1 MEAFQHQLLTIIGGL
16 VCVCT
21 LVKCIRFM
29 KYILPHSWSALPQTF
44 FRSLG
49 EWAVVTGAGDGLG
62 KAYSFEL
69 AKRGLNIVMISRTLE
84 KLQRVA
90 SEVEQATGQK
100 VKVIQADFTRN
111 SVYENIEKG
120 LQGLDIGVLVNNVG
134 MLHSPLPCRFLNGPD
149 IDENLVNCNIISVTK
164 MTKIIL
170 KQMEPRQKGLILN
183 LSSGLGTFPCPLYT
197 MYSASKAFISTFSK
211 ALQAEYK
218 TKGIIIQV
226 VAPYGVST
234 PMTMYQKPGLITK
247 TAEEFVSESLDYVTF
262 GDEIFGCLAHEM
274 LLNLDLVDEET
285 ETEGKDGG
293 TFSQHSLPGEKIALT
308 RLRDLAFGLV
318 ELHDVHISAP
328 LKPVK
333 VPLDGIPSL
342 KHVSCSTHP
351 DVICIFAE
359 GTLNPNVYVIDEDME
374 QYQSKA
380 RQDTSAFHDPFS

>member
-1 MEAFQHQLLTIIGGL
+1 MEVFQHQLLTLIGGL
-16 VCVCT
+16 ICFCT

-29 KYILPHSWSALPQTF
+29 KYIFPHIWSALPQTF

-84 KLQRVA
+84 KLERVA

-100 VKVIQADFTRN
+100 VKVIQADFTKN
-111 SVYENIEKG
+111 SVYENIEKS

-134 MLHSPLPCRFLNGPD
+134 MLHNPLPCRFLNGPD

-164 MTKIIL
+164 MTKMIL

-197 MYSASKAFISTFSK
+197 MYSASK
-211 ALQAEYK
+211 
-218 TKGIIIQV
+218 V
-226 VAPYGVST
+226 VAPYSVST

-274 LLNLDLVDEET
+274 LACVLQ
-285 ETEGKDGG
+285 
-293 TFSQHSLPGEKIALT
+293 F
-308 RLRDLAFGLV
+308 
-318 ELHDVHISAP
+318 
-328 LKPVK
+328 
-333 VPLDGIPSL
+333 VPLWVFHSDRFQEAVLNAFTSYL
-342 KHVSCSTHP
+342 KKRWR
-351 DVICIFAE
+351 
-359 GTLNPNVYVIDEDME
+359 NP
-374 QYQSKA
+374 
-380 RQDTSAFHDPFS
+380 

>member
-1 MEAFQHQLLTIIGGL
+1 MEAFQHQLLTLIGGL
-16 VCVCT
+16 ICFCA

-29 KYILPHSWSALPQTF
+29 KYIFPRVWSALPETF

-49 EWAVVTGAGDGLG
+49 KWAVVTGAGDGLG

-100 VKVIQADFTRN
+100 VKVIQADFTKN
-111 SVYENIEKG
+111 SVYEDIEKS

-134 MLHSPLPCRFLNGPD
+134 MLHNPLPCRFLNGPD
-149 IDENLVNCNIISVTK
+149 IDENLINCNIISVTK

-170 KQMEPRQKGLILN
+170 KKMEPRQKGLILN

-211 ALQAEYK
+211 ALRREYK
-218 TKGIIIQV
+218 AKGIIIQV

-274 LLNLDLVDEET
+274 LACVLQ
-285 ETEGKDGG
+285 
-293 TFSQHSLPGEKIALT
+293 F
-308 RLRDLAFGLV
+308 
-318 ELHDVHISAP
+318 
-328 LKPVK
+328 
-333 VPLDGIPSL
+333 VPLWVFHSDRLQEAVLHAFTKYL
-342 KHVSCSTHP
+342 KKSWR
-351 DVICIFAE
+351 
-359 GTLNPNVYVIDEDME
+359 NP
-374 QYQSKA
+374 
-380 RQDTSAFHDPFS
+380 

>member
-1 MEAFQHQLLTIIGGL
+1 MEAFQHQLLTLIGGL
-16 VCVCT
+16 ICFCS

-29 KYILPHSWSALPQTF
+29 KYIFPHIWSALPETF

-69 AKRGLNIVMISRTLE
+69 AKRGLNVVMISRTLE

-100 VKVIQADFTRN
+100 VKVIQADFTKN
-111 SVYENIEKG
+111 SVYEHIEKT

-134 MLHSPLPCRFLNGPD
+134 MLHNRLPCRFLNGPD
-149 IDENLVNCNIISVTK
+149 IDEVGLLCG
-164 MTKIIL
+164 
-170 KQMEPRQKGLILN
+170 QKGLILN

-218 TKGIIIQV
+218 AKGIIIQV
-226 VAPYGVST
+226 VTPYGVST

-274 LLNLDLVDEET
+274 L
-285 ETEGKDGG
+285 
-293 TFSQHSLPGEKIALT
+293 
-308 RLRDLAFGLV
+308 
-318 ELHDVHISAP
+318 
-328 LKPVK
+328 
-333 VPLDGIPSL
+333 
-342 KHVSCSTHP
+342 
-351 DVICIFAE
+351 
-359 GTLNPNVYVIDEDME
+359 
-374 QYQSKA
+374 
-380 RQDTSAFHDPFS
+380 

>member
-1 MEAFQHQLLTIIGGL
+1 MEVFQHQLLTLLGGL
-16 VCVCT
+16 ICFCI

-29 KYILPHSWSALPQTF
+29 KYIFPRIWNTLPQTF

-69 AKRGLNIVMISRTLE
+69 AKRGLNIVMISRTLD

-90 SEVEQATGQK
+90 SEVERTTGQK
-100 VKVIQADFTRN
+100 VKVIQADFTKN
-111 SVYENIEKG
+111 TVYENIEKS

-134 MLHSPLPCRFLNGPD
+134 MLHNPLPCRFLNGPD
-149 IDENLVNCNIISVTK
+149 VDENLVNCNIISVTK
-164 MTKIIL
+164 VCDTL
-170 KQMEPRQKGLILN
+170 ASKGLILN

-218 TKGIIIQV
+218 AKGIIIQV

-247 TAEEFVSESLDYVTF
+247 TAEAFVSESLDYVTF

-274 LLNLDLVDEET
+274 LVIE
-285 ETEGKDGG
+285 
-293 TFSQHSLPGEKIALT
+293 FVAL
-308 RLRDLAFGLV
+308 
-318 ELHDVHISAP
+318 
-328 LKPVK
+328 
-333 VPLDGIPSL
+333 
-342 KHVSCSTHP
+342 
-351 DVICIFAE
+351 
-359 GTLNPNVYVIDEDME
+359 
-374 QYQSKA
+374 
-380 RQDTSAFHDPFS
+380 

>member
-1 MEAFQHQLLTIIGGL
+1 MEVFQHQLLTLIGGL
-16 VCVCT
+16 ICFCM
-21 LVKCIRFM
+21 LVKWIRFM
-29 KYILPHSWSALPQTF
+29 KYIFPHIWSALPQTF

-84 KLQRVA
+84 KLERVA

-100 VKVIQADFTRN
+100 VKVIQADFTKN
-111 SVYENIEKG
+111 SVYENIEKS

-134 MLHSPLPCRFLNGPD
+134 MLHNPLPCRFLNGPD
-149 IDENLVNCNIISVTK
+149 IDENLINCNIISVTK

-197 MYSASKAFISTFSK
+197 MYSASK
-211 ALQAEYK
+211 
-218 TKGIIIQV
+218 V
-226 VAPYGVST
+226 VAPYSVST

-274 LLNLDLVDEET
+274 LACVLQ
-285 ETEGKDGG
+285 
-293 TFSQHSLPGEKIALT
+293 F
-308 RLRDLAFGLV
+308 
-318 ELHDVHISAP
+318 
-328 LKPVK
+328 
-333 VPLDGIPSL
+333 VPLWVFHSDRFQEAVLNAFTSYL
-342 KHVSCSTHP
+342 KKRWR
-351 DVICIFAE
+351 
-359 GTLNPNVYVIDEDME
+359 NP
-374 QYQSKA
+374 
-380 RQDTSAFHDPFS
+380 

>member
-1 MEAFQHQLLTIIGGL
+1 MEAFQHQLLTLLGGL
-16 VCVCT
+16 ICFCI

-29 KYILPHSWSALPQTF
+29 KYIFPRIWSALPQTF

-69 AKRGLNIVMISRTLE
+69 AKRGLNIVMISRTLD

-90 SEVEQATGQK
+90 SEVEQTTGQK
-100 VKVIQADFTRN
+100 VKVIQADFTKN
-111 SVYENIEKG
+111 TVYENIEKS

-134 MLHSPLPCRFLNGPD
+134 MLHNPLPCRFLNGPD
-149 IDENLVNCNIISVTK
+149 VDELFSTCAGFYYSTVK
-164 MTKIIL
+164 
-170 KQMEPRQKGLILN
+170 KGLILN

-218 TKGIIIQV
+218 AKGIIIQV

-247 TAEEFVSESLDYVTF
+247 TAEAFVSESLDYVTF

-274 LLNLDLVDEET
+274 L
-285 ETEGKDGG
+285 
-293 TFSQHSLPGEKIALT
+293 
-308 RLRDLAFGLV
+308 
-318 ELHDVHISAP
+318 
-328 LKPVK
+328 
-333 VPLDGIPSL
+333 
-342 KHVSCSTHP
+342 
-351 DVICIFAE
+351 VIECV
-359 GTLNPNVYVIDEDME
+359 GV
-374 QYQSKA
+374 
-380 RQDTSAFHDPFS
+380 